1 MIVILGC
8 GSSKHDKGMPA
19 IDLYKG
25 GNFSL
30 RRSLARDLVD
40 DRRIFIL
47 SAKFGLIRSSQVIQP
62 YDLRLGDEGSVT
74 KQRVAS
80 QARRLRISNYP
91 AIFLGGSDYYD
102 LCREAFVRVESILPK
117 AIIHRQHLFMAR
129 LRERLENGIE

>member
-8 GSSKHDKGMPA
+8 GSSKHD
-19 IDLYKG
+19 
-25 GNFSL
+25 
-30 RRSLARDLVD
+30 RSM
-40 DRRIFIL
+40 
-47 SAKFGLIRSSQVIQP
+47 
-62 YDLRLGDEGSVT
+62 
-74 KQRVAS
+74 
-80 QARRLRISNYP
+80 P